1 MPTTSPDNIYYADGT
16 TPASLADITS
26 AMATSVQNAFNVREM
41 QSFSWAN
48 STAKSAQTGMIIGDI
63 GYQIDNLVYY
73 RWDGSGWR
81 IWAKAPASYTPT
93 LGSFSASSNN
103 FTFSVASGVVSIS
116 GHAISSGAVTG
127 EITISLPTGFNVNS
141 ALLPTSAAV
150 MVGVGGVDDNS
161 SAVNYSLGVRVFNAS
176 SVSLFANGYNASGTG
191 TLYSTINPTTA
202 SVPLVWAISD
212 VFNVNFS
219 YPVA

>member
-48 STAKSAQTGMIIGDI
+48 STAKNAQTGMIIGDI

-81 IWAKAPASYTPT
+81 IWAKAPAAYTPT
-93 LGSFSASSNN
+93 ISGIGVGLSN
-103 FTFSVASGVVSIS
+103 FTFSVASGTVNVSGVAVAS
-116 GHAISSGAVTG
+116 GVASGA
-127 EITISLPTGFNVNS
+127 IIISLPSGFNINS
-141 ALLPTSAAV
+141 VLL
-150 MVGVGGVDDNS
+150 GVSSVVIIGNGGMDDSS
-161 SAVNYSLGVRVFNAS
+161 SATDYPLGVKVLTAS
-176 SVSLFANGYNASGTG
+176 SISLIAYNTA
-191 TLYSTINPTTA
+191 STILNIVNTSA
-202 SVPLVWAISD
+202 SVPVAWASGD
-212 VFNVNFS
+212 VLSVNFS